1 MNERIN
7 DSSPASCSANV
18 GKNAPV
24 RVQSTSSDWETP
36 QGFFDK
42 LNEEFWFTLDVCAS
56 QENAKCTRY
65 FTKDDDGLNQEWSGV
80 CWMNPPYGKE
90 IPKWMEKA
98 YKSSLYGATVV
109 CLVPARTDTRWWHS
123 FAEKGEKRFVK
134 GRLKFL
140 DCSGQTLR
148 NETDSVKD
156 GRHAP
161 NTGAPFPS
169 AVIVFR
175 PNDTDEARSK
185 TKG

>member
-1 MNERIN
+1 MN
-7 DSSPASCSANV
+7 DTTQTPCSANV
-18 GKNAPV
+18 GPNAPV
-24 RVQSTSSDWETP
+24 RVQSKSADWETP
-36 QGFFDK
+36 QDFFDA
-42 LNEEFWFTLDVCAS
+42 LDAEFGFTLDVCAS
-56 QENAKCTRY
+56 AENAKCKRY
-65 FTKDDDGLNQEWSGV
+65 FSKEDDGLSRPWDGV

-98 YKSSLYGATVV
+98 YMESLRGATVV

-123 FAEKGEKRFVK
+123 YAEKGEKRFVK

-140 DCSGQTLR
+140 DFSGSTLR
-148 NETDSVKD
+148 NETASVRD

-175 PNDTDEARSK
+175 RQNGGAVPTETA
-185 TKG
+185 